1 MGITSFRDVIEDVY
15 CDGIFN
21 ALSEYVESNP
31 GRLDVDSYVV
41 ERPDEAS
48 LDDVRIRSINI
59 TDSEGNGILF
69 DVVVAAEIEVA
80 ETVRR
85 NRETDGVEQW
95 FRISCSAE
103 MEDGLKNFD
112 ITGIHIYNKY
122 RDGKET
128 HLSEYLVPIISKN
141 QFDDAA
147 EKFLKK
153 YYPEALSKPMA
164 VPAREIA
171 RRMGLD
177 IQEVHITKYCS
188 IFGQMVFTDC
198 ELQHYD
204 SDANAYKPLPVKRGT
219 ILVDP
224 NVFFMRSVGS
234 MNNTIIHE
242 CVHWDLHKKFFE
254 LEKLYN
260 KDARSITCQVQEGI
274 RPERNRTPFDWM
286 EWHANH
292 LAPRILMPAKQT
304 LQKIEE
310 LIEKNKR
317 VLQTDNIADIM
328 ESVVYELSEFFEV
341 SRISAK
347 IRMID
352 LGYSEAIGVYTY
364 IDDRYV
370 GNHTFEKSVLKRN
383 QTFSIGI
390 QDALHEYAMNQEF
403 RKILDSGKYIY
414 VDAHFCIN
422 DSKYVRLN
430 DEDFAELTDY
440 ARQHIDECCLIF
452 DVTARKNDRY
462 GAQYYKEAV
471 LFRDAV
477 SEKIVELK
485 YSQSEKNKATVERAE
500 ELSKIGGEAKQI
512 ASIARALPPTFAD
525 TLVAHMKRQR
535 CTVEKLAEYS
545 QVGTK
550 TIQRMRNEVDYST
563 SLGNVVAICIGL
575 QLHPI
580 FSTDLVSKAGFT
592 FKQFD
597 EEHVIYQLLL
607 STKHQC
613 SIYECNEILRANNCN
628 TIGKEE

>member
-103 MEDGLKNFD
+103 LEDGLKNFD

-274 RPERNRTPFDWM
+274 RPERNRTPLDWM